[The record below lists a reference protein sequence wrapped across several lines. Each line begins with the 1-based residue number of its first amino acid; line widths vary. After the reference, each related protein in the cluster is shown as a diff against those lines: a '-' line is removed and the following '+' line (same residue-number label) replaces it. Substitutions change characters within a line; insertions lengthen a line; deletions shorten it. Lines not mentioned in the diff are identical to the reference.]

1 MQKKQQK
8 EQKKPKQ
15 KKLLNTWKCFMV
27 LRAVNWQLPFLHQ
40 FQRFQIRNLGR
51 LFKRYLHKKEASRT
65 LTILYENDSLQHWF
79 VTWKDNVFST
89 WGPTMPTWSLLK
101 NIQMTFN
108 DFYWDTWIIQSCR
121 VQIRDVFSI
130 ADPLT

>member
-40 FQRFQIRNLGR
+40 FQRFQIRNLRQTFQKLFAQKGSLAHPYYFIRKR
-51 LFKRYLHKKEASRT
+51 LTSTLICDMKRQR
-65 LTILYENDSLQHWF
+65 F
-79 VTWKDNVFST
+79 
-89 WGPTMPTWSLLK
+89 
-101 NIQMTFN
+101 
-108 DFYWDTWIIQSCR
+108 
-121 VQIRDVFSI
+121 
-130 ADPLT
+130 